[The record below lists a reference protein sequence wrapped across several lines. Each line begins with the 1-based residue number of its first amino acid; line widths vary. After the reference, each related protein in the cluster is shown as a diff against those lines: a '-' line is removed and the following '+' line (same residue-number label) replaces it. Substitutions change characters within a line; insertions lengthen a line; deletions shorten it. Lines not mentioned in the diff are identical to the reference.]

1 MTKKLPKSK
10 ISELGKQVSKKS
22 KEKKELNKIK
32 KGSEEIHK
40 ANKLLMVVIFL
51 VFFSFGISVF
61 FLYNT
66 INKDTVETYVYN
78 GFEFKKIG
86 DIWFTQVRGVK
97 GQLYDIPFYNDP
109 KSLED
114 IYVEGKA
121 VDILAHYQ
129 KYDGELYITLMPNM
143 SSKVVL
149 GTIEFARILGERYSM
164 ANIPTHS
171 AFYEPP
177 EEYNN
182 LTPVVKCDIVSA
194 ETGVIWVREGNETM
208 VFTTENNCIIVQFK
222 NDNDAVRVSDRFGYA
237 MLGIMDVD

>member
-1 MTKKLPKSK
+1 MTKK
-10 ISELGKQVSKKS
+10 ITKKDI
-22 KEKKELNKIK
+22 EKIK

-40 ANKLLMVVIFL
+40 ANRLLMVVIFL
-51 VFFSFGISVF
+51 IFLGFGMSIF

-66 INKDTVETYVYN
+66 LNKETVETYTYN
-78 GFEFKKIG
+78 GFEFKKMG

-114 IYVEGKA
+114 LYVEGKA

-129 KYDGELYITLMPNM
+129 KYDGELYITLMPNL

-177 EEYNN
+177 EDYDNQ
-182 LTPVVKCDIVSA
+182 TPVVKCDIVTSK
-194 ETGVIWVREGNETM
+194 TGVIWMREGNETK

-222 NDNDAVRVSDRFGYA
+222 DDEDAVRVSDRFGYA